1 MTDNLII
8 SMNVVFPLFIIM
20 ALGYILR
27 HKGATTREFNEIANK
42 LCFQLILPISIF
54 NSITTNGIRNSINA
68 RLSFWGVALFLGIT
82 AFSLVPVLAS
92 TKDPAKRGV
101 LLQCAVRSN
110 FVYIGLP
117 IVENL
122 FGEKGSAVTA
132 GMLPVV
138 VIVYNVAAVIILAA
152 FSGGTAKL
160 SFKGMMLSIV
170 RNPLIIGAVLG
181 VLYSLTGLPMPTLLD
196 NSLSSIGKMATPL
209 ALLSLGGNFEF
220 KAFGKN
226 LGYIAFGTAMRNII
240 TPLVALAAAILLGFR
255 GPELCVLFVEFA
267 APVAISSYPMAA
279 QMNGDGE
286 LAGQLVVST
295 TALSIATMFVG
306 VFVLKSFGWM

>member
-54 NSITTNGIRNSINA
+54 NSITSNGIRNSINA

-82 AFSLVPVLAS
+82 AFSLVPVLLAS
-92 TKDPAKRGV
+92 RDPAKRGV

-122 FGEKGSAVTA
+122 FGEKGTAVTA

-152 FSGGTAKL
+152 FSGGAAKL
-160 SFKGMMLSIV
+160 NFKGLILSIL

-181 VLYSLTGLPMPTLLD
+181 VAYSLTGLPMPALLD
-196 NSLSSIGKMATPL
+196 NTLSSIGKMATPL

-226 LGYIAFGTAMRNII
+226 LGYIAFGTAMRNVI
-240 TPLVALAAAILLGFR
+240 TPFIALAAAILLGFR

-306 VFVLKSFGWM
+306 VFILKTFGWM

>member
-1 MTDNLII
+1 MTENLII

-27 HKGATTREFNEIANK
+27 HIGVTTKEFNEIANK

-54 NSITTNGIRNSINA
+54 NSIVSAGIRDSINGW
-68 RLSFWGVALFLGIT
+68 LSFWGVALFLGIT
-82 AFSLVPVLAS
+82 AFSLVPVLLS
-92 TKDPAKRGV
+92 TKEPAKRGV

-122 FGEKGSAVTA
+122 FGEKGTGVTA

-152 FSGGTAKL
+152 FSGGTQKL
-160 SFKGMMLSIV
+160 SVKKLLLNIV
-170 RNPLIIGAVLG
+170 KNPLIIAAALG
-181 VLYSLTGLPMPTLLD
+181 VLFSLTGLSMPTLLD
-196 NSLSSIGKMATPL
+196 NTLSSLGKMATPL

-226 LGYIAFGTAMRNII
+226 IGYIAFGTAMRNVI
-240 TPLVALAAAILLGFR
+240 TPLVALAAAILIGFR

-295 TALSIATMFVG
+295 TALSIATMFIG
-306 VFVLKSFGWM
+306 VFILKTFGWM